1 MIYYLKNRLQCLF
14 SSSFSLPCPDSA
26 DRAAMNA
33 TKVLLLACIGVCS
46 IPVLCDDIGVAAW

>member
-14 SSSFSLPCPDSA
+14 SSSFSLPCPDFRN
-26 DRAAMNA
+26 RAAMND
-33 TKVLLLACIGVCS
+33 TKVLLLPCIGVNS